1 MVTLNRLIKST
12 FLLIRLL
19 FFFLC
24 KNVGYRWQGKGRFA
38 KKNVIYDFFRLSRKE
53 KKKNDFL
60 SNNHKRRQL
69 RQV

>member
-12 FLLIRLL
+12 FLFIRLL
-19 FFFLC
+19 IFFFA
-24 KNVGYRWQGKGRFA
+24 KMSDTDGKV
-38 KKNVIYDFFRLSRKE
+38 KDVSQKNVIYDFFAKR

>member
-19 FFFLC
+19 IFFFA
-24 KNVGYRWQGKGRFA
+24 KMSDTDGKV
-38 KKNVIYDFFRLSRKE
+38 KDVSQKNVIYDFFRLSRKE

-60 SNNHKRRQL
+60 SNNHKRRLL